1 MKIYLKAALLSAFVL
16 PGLGQLYK
24 GEKVKGVII
33 IVLVNIFLLLALIL
47 VLREMAPLI
56 LSAKMS
62 GEYDASKILE
72 HLQTAGPTARLLL
85 AAFSGLWLYGTV
97 DAALGKKEKE

>member
-1 MKIYLKAALLSAFVL
+1 MKIHLKAALLSAFIL

-56 LSAKMS
+56 LSAQVS
-62 GEYDASKILE
+62 GEYDAGKVLE

-85 AAFSGLWLYGTV
+85 AAFSGLWLYGLI
-97 DAALGKKEKE
+97 DAALGKKGKE